1 MKKWLIVG
9 GLVLIVALVGTLAL
23 RSVIAF
29 AQGPVGG
36 GPFGGWGGPEGG
48 ARFGPGAM
56 GPGAMG
62 PGLHMGQDEFGAG
75 PLEGPGM
82 FGGQIDREALLAEAL
97 GITVEELRTAQEQ
110 ANTAAVQQALDEGLI
125 TQEEADAMLSRI
137 KLRNY
142 LDREALMAEALG
154 ITVEELQAARAEG
167 KPLGVLIYEL
177 QLDRATVRTAMRTAY
192 EEAIAQAVTDG
203 VITQEQA
210 DQMLEGPGF
219 GPGGPGGRGGFGGH
233 RGGFGGPG
241 GFWWR

>member
-1 MKKWLIVG
+1 MKKWLTIG
-9 GLVLIVALVGTLAL
+9 GLVLIVALVGTLVL
-23 RSVIAF
+23 RSAIAF

-36 GPFGGWGGPEGG
+36 WGGPDGG

-56 GPGAMG
+56 GPG
-62 PGLHMGQDEFGAG
+62 LHMGADEFGAG

-82 FGGQIDREALLAEAL
+82 FGGRIDREALLAEAL
-97 GITVEELRTAQEQ
+97 GITVEELRAAQEQ
-110 ANTAAVQQALDEGLI
+110 ANTAAIQQALDEGLI

-137 KLRNY
+137 KLRSY

-177 QLDRATVRTAMRTAY
+177 QLDPATVRTAMRTAY

-210 DQMLEGPGF
+210 DQMLQRPGF

>member
-1 MKKWLIVG
+1 MKKWLTIG
-9 GLVLIVALVGTLAL
+9 GLVVIVALVGTLAL
-23 RSVIAF
+23 RSAIAF
-29 AQGPVGG
+29 AQGPMSD

-56 GPGAMG
+56 GPGAMR

-82 FGGQIDREALLAEAL
+82 FGGQIDRQALLAEAL
-97 GITVEELRTAQEQ
+97 GITVEELRAAQEQ
-110 ANTAAVQQALDEGLI
+110 ANIAAVQQAVDKGLI

-137 KLRNY
+137 KLRSY
-142 LDREALMAEALG
+142 LDREALMAQALG
-154 ITVEELQAARAEG
+154 ITEEELQAARAEG

-177 QLDRATVRTAMRTAY
+177 QLDPATVRTQMRTAY

-210 DQMLEGPGF
+210 DQILQGPGF
-219 GPGGPGGRGGFGGH
+219 GPGGRGGFGG
-233 RGGFGGPG
+233 RGGGFSGPG